1 MIYYGRGFLAVGQ
14 VCGCGLGESQGYT
27 DICSREWDSCLL
39 KQDMD
44 GWVQVT
50 TSALYVYKYA
60 ILNPFQ
66 FYFQFSKKTNWNV
79 VLGLGM
85 YLYSWDAM
93 GVWVDE
99 LNNGWSQYKG

>member
-14 VCGCGLGESQGYT
+14 VCGCGLGESQGCT

-50 TSALYVYKYA
+50 TSALYVYEYA
-60 ILNPFQ
+60 IVNPFQ
-66 FYFQFSKKTNWNV
+66 FYFQFSKKLIGMWYLVQVCTYTV
-79 VLGLGM
+79 GVL
-85 YLYSWDAM
+85 W
-93 GVWVDE
+93 VWVQIE
-99 LNNGWSQYKG
+99 